1 MSTINGSAGNAS
13 TSVVAGSDVT
23 ITIFNNDSNTG
34 QSVSGPGI
42 PGGSF
47 LTRDGKGVEVPPL
60 NPQQLFPLGVVT
72 SPITIT
78 FTPILGNYNSGS
90 VDNYCPLGSSVTP
103 SSLTINTVDAPKP
116 VSSPSASSTPS
127 TTQTKPTTTT
137 TKPTTNTATEKDN
150 KQPIKTTQIEP
161 ELTAPQSQVVETK
174 TPLYVWVGGAVGL
187 IATIALIIAS
197 VMGKVP
203 YQVMFNRLRHPL
215 KK

>member
-1 MSTINGSAGNAS
+1 M
-13 TSVVAGSDVT
+13 
-23 ITIFNNDSNTG
+23 
-34 QSVSGPGI
+34 
-42 PGGSF
+42 
-47 LTRDGKGVEVPPL
+47 
-60 NPQQLFPLGVVT
+60 
-72 SPITIT
+72 
-78 FTPILGNYNSGS
+78 
-90 VDNYCPLGSSVTP
+90 TP